1 MAFYYFC
8 AQFMEH
14 LNEYRVKIMKKIIL
28 IACGILLSLAVIL
41 YVIGYFVSREHF
53 KNPPE
58 HYVSVGKRVYTAVP
72 AMMIDSAY
80 DSLNLSGRGIKIGV
94 LDTGFGG
101 LRQRSWTKKLHVAAY
116 ADFIDGDTLGFFD
129 EEPGR
134 ERDHGAYS
142 CACIG
147 GHLAGDTIKGL
158 AWNAAYYLAE
168 IDDFD
173 SEPRLEEVRMMNA
186 IRWLLAQNVDIITSS
201 CGYTVFDD
209 FDGYSVQMLDG
220 HSSRIS
226 CFVDSVLQANPGL
239 IFIQSMGNEG
249 NKSWRYNNFPADVRE
264 VIAVGAVESDGM
276 TRAGYSSVGWEGTE
290 YIKPDVCAYVQPPR
304 RGTSFSTPAVA
315 GLCAALLEHKRMDRK
330 ELIRFLHTSGLNGA
344 APDREIGYGMPQTSR
359 ISLSPDK

>member
-1 MAFYYFC
+1 
-8 AQFMEH
+8 
-14 LNEYRVKIMKKIIL
+14 MKKIIL
-28 IACGILLSLAVIL
+28 IACGILLSLLVIL
-41 YVIGYFVSREHF
+41 GTVGYFVAREHF

-72 AMMIDSAY
+72 AMMIDSVY

-101 LRQRSWTKKLHVAAY
+101 LRKRSWTEKLHVAAY

-147 GHLAGDTIKGL
+147 GRLAGDTIKGL
-158 AWNAAYYLAE
+158 AWNATYYLAE

-173 SEPRLEEVRMMNA
+173 SEPRMEEVRMMNA
-186 IRWLLAQNVDIITSS
+186 IRWLLAQDVDMITSS

-209 FDGYSVQMLDG
+209 FDGYSVPMLDG

-226 CFVDSVLQANPGL
+226 CFVDSVLQANPDL
-239 IFIQSMGNEG
+239 IFVQSMGNEG
-249 NKSWRYNNFPADVRE
+249 NNSWRYGNFPADVRE
-264 VIAVGAVESDGM
+264 VIAVGAVEDDGM
-276 TRAGYSSVGWEGTE
+276 TRAGYSSIGWEGAG

-315 GLCAALLEHKRMDRK
+315 GLCAALLEHGRMGRK
-330 ELIRFLHTSGLNGA
+330 ELIRLLHASGLNGE

-359 ISLSPDK
+359 IPLPVDK

>member
-8 AQFMEH
+8 AQFVEH
-14 LNEYRVKIMKKIIL
+14 LNEYRVTIMKKIIL
-28 IACGILLSLAVIL
+28 TACGVLLSLVAIL
-41 YVIGYFVSREHF
+41 CVIGYFVSREHF

-80 DSLNLSGRGIKIGV
+80 DSLDLSGRGIKIGV

-101 LRQRSWTKKLHVAAY
+101 LRQRSWTKELHIAAY
-116 ADFIDGDTLGFFD
+116 ADFIDGYTLGFFD
-129 EEPGR
+129 EEPGM

-147 GHLAGDTIKGL
+147 GYLAGDTIKGL

-186 IRWLLAQNVDIITSS
+186 IRWLLAQNVDVITSS

-209 FDGYSVQMLDG
+209 FDGYSAQMLDG

-226 CFVDSVLQANPGL
+226 CFVDSILQANPDL

-249 NKSWRYNNFPADVRE
+249 DKPWRYNNFPADVRE
-264 VIAVGAVESDGM
+264 VITVGAVEKDGM
-276 TRAGYSSVGWEGTE
+276 TRAGYSSIGWEGAE

-315 GLCAALLEHKRMDRK
+315 GLCAALLEYERMSRK
-330 ELIRFLHTSGLNGA
+330 ELVRLLHTSGLNGT

-359 ISLSPDK
+359 ISWPLDK

>member
-1 MAFYYFC
+1 M
-8 AQFMEH
+8 
-14 LNEYRVKIMKKIIL
+14 KIFKKIIL
-28 IACGILLSLAVIL
+28 IIGGTLLSLLVVL
-41 YVIGYFVSREHF
+41 CVIGYFITRNDF

-58 HYVSVGKRVYTAVP
+58 HYVSIGKRTYTAVP
-72 AMMIDSAY
+72 AMMIDSVY

-101 LRQRSWTKKLHVAAY
+101 LQQRSWTKKLHIAAY
-116 ADFIDGDTLGFFD
+116 ADFIDGDTLGFFN
-129 EEPGR
+129 EKPGR

-147 GHLAGDTIKGL
+147 GYLVGDTIKGL
-158 AWNAAYYLAE
+158 AWNAEYYLAE

-201 CGYTVFDD
+201 CGYTIFDD
-209 FDGYSVQMLDG
+209 FEEYSVQMLDG

-226 CFVDSVLQANPGL
+226 CFVDSILQANPNL
-239 IFIQSMGNEG
+239 IFVQSMGNEG
-249 NKSWRYNNFPADVRE
+249 DKSWRYGNFPADVRE
-264 VIAVGAVESDGM
+264 VIAVGVVEDDSV
-276 TRAGYSSVGWEGTE
+276 TRANYSSIGWEGSE

-304 RGTSFSTPAVA
+304 RGSSFSAPAIA
-315 GLCAALLEHKRMDRK
+315 GLCAALLEHKRMNRQ
-330 ELIRFLHTSGLNGA
+330 ELIHLLHTSGLNSS

-359 ISLSPDK
+359 LSLPLDK